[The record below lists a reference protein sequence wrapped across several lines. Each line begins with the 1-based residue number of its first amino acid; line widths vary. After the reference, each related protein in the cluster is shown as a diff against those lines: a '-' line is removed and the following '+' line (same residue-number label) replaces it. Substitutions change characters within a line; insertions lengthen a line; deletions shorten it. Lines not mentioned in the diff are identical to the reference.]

1 MIDLFE
7 QKGCKVD
14 SVFVQQRVP
23 VDLELRMFVVN
34 DKVERILYTR
44 FRAVNSAGLFI
55 DFEHETKV
63 ADAAKKWFRG
73 GVGRLQDVE
82 KTCF

>member
-1 MIDLFE
+1 MLDLFE

-34 DKVERILYTR
+34 GKVERILYTR
-44 FRAVNSAGLFI
+44 LSNFSTIELVDRVFGQVPSCELSGSLY
-55 DFEHETKV
+55 
-63 ADAAKKWFRG
+63 
-73 GVGRLQDVE
+73 RLRTRD
-82 KTCF
+82 